1 MNCFFISVLRSQ
13 RGTSLAEL
21 LVGAAIA
28 VTIAGGLVGALQM
41 ATQVWNL
48 SRSHTLEDQNARAAF
63 QQMVVFLQGAEA
75 GTLEPT
81 GTTWTAN
88 GGAAVSDVTFSGT
101 SPIDKTVVNGCRLY
115 WSSGQK
121 VVYIQYTTNMA
132 SPLYAYNKT
141 LGLGS
146 VTAFTIQRTRNDRTK
161 SGYFERT
168 VTISMEVQ
176 DAVGKVVD
184 RNKLSTEILLQTE
197 RYTVSY

>member
-1 MNCFFISVLRSQ
+1 MNGLLFSILRSQ

-28 VTIAGGLVGALQM
+28 VIIAGGLVGALQM
-41 ATQVWNL
+41 ATQVWNI

-81 GTTWTAN
+81 GTTWAAN
-88 GGAAVSDVTFSGT
+88 NSAAVGDVTFTGT
-101 SPIDKTVVNGCRLY
+101 SPIDKTIVNGCRLY

-121 VVYIQYTTNMA
+121 AVYIQYTTNIA

-146 VTAFTIQRTRNDRTK
+146 VTAFTVQRTRNDRTK

-176 DAVGKVVD
+176 DAAGKVVD

-197 RYTVSY
+197 RYTVNY